1 MTSTPNSDLG
11 DVLWDGDHFVNGI
24 LYPEAVLR
32 EEEYKKVL
40 DFPLQ
45 SDDTFVTSYPKSG
58 TIWTVGQVK
67 LIKEKVQELSGSIS
81 GDTVPLSK
89 MHMADCASWPEE
101 DGKEFGMVSDTYSS
115 SNSSSIIEHGSKTKW
130 CTLITSIINQHTQLE
145 IEQSSISGNM
155 LLTRSK

>member
-1 MTSTPNSDLG
+1 MSTPKS

-24 LYPEAVLR
+24 LFLNHVLR

-89 MHMADCASWPEE
+89 MHLADSASWPEE
-101 DGKEFGMVSDTYSS
+101 DGKEFGMVSD
-115 SNSSSIIEHGSKTKW
+115 IILK
-130 CTLITSIINQHTQLE
+130 LYY
-145 IEQSSISGNM
+145 
-155 LLTRSK
+155 

>member
-1 MTSTPNSDLG
+1 MSTPNSD
-11 DVLWDGDHFVNGI
+11 VLLDGDHFVNGI

-45 SDDTFVTSYPKSG
+45 SDDTFITSYPKSG
-58 TIWTVGQVK
+58 TVWTISQVK

-89 MHMADCASWPEE
+89 MHLADSVSWLEE
-101 DGKEFGMVSDTYSS
+101 DGKEFGMVSYA
-115 SNSSSIIEHGSKTKW
+115 
-130 CTLITSIINQHTQLE
+130 
-145 IEQSSISGNM
+145 
-155 LLTRSK
+155 